1 MLKNILGESSS
12 QLKKKYILE
21 LNHAICKTYCFGKE
35 AKEDLVKAL
44 EKIHTANEEIKAHFK
59 NEKLKVRIQE
69 AEQIILNLK

>member
-1 MLKNILGESSS
+1 MLYVKLIVSE
-12 QLKKKYILE
+12 KKL
-21 LNHAICKTYCFGKE
+21 T
-35 AKEDLVKAL
+35 EDLVKAL